1 MKKLV
6 TVMNTIMI
14 RKLTV
19 VPAILGITALIISAC
34 SAGGGGGGGGG
45 GNSESGN
52 NLAANKNTSSE
63 LGQYSGSYSMTL
75 KRQLVTCTDGVQS
88 VSDTGYFFTGTG
100 TTAIVHQG
108 DRISAYNTQSGEETM
123 TGTVYGTRFDLSVTS
138 SLLSSVETDGV
149 SGSGSMSGNFN
160 SSGWSGEMLITAR
173 DQNLQCTFTLPFYGS
188 KISTLEVQSPQSTL
202 TRTTEE
208 LSDIISHEGATR
220 ILEKAFGVLSE
231 ADGQSGN

>member
-34 SAGGGGGGGGG
+34 SAGGGGGGG
-45 GNSESGN
+45 NSESGN

-63 LGQYSGSYSMTL
+63 LGQYSGHYSLTA
-75 KRQLVTCTDGVQS
+75 KRQLITCTDGIQS
-88 VSDTGYFFTGTG
+88 VSETGYFVTGTG

-108 DRISAYNTQSGEETM
+108 DRISAYSSQSGEEFM
-123 TGTVYGTRFDLSVTS
+123 TGTVYGKRFNLSLTAS
-138 SLLSSVETDGV
+138 FLSSIETDGA
-149 SGSGSMSGNFN
+149 SGSGTMSGNFN

-173 DQNLQCTFTLPFYGS
+173 EKSAQCTLTVPFYGS
-188 KISTLEVQSPQSTL
+188 KVSTLEVQSPQSTL
-202 TRTTEE
+202 DRTTEE

-220 ILEKAFGVLSE
+220 IFEKTFGVLSE
-231 ADGQSGN
+231 ADGQSEN

>member
-6 TVMNTIMI
+6 TIMNTIMI

-34 SAGGGGGGGGG
+34 SAGGGGGGG
-45 GNSESGN
+45 NSESGN

-63 LGQYSGSYSMTL
+63 LGQYSGHYSLTA
-75 KRQLVTCTDGVQS
+75 KRQLITCTDGVQS
-88 VSDTGYFFTGTG
+88 VSDTGYFVTGTG

-108 DRISAYNTQSGEETM
+108 DRINAYHPISGKETM
-123 TGTVYGTRFDLSVTS
+123 TGTVYGTSFNLTTTAAFNSNY
-138 SLLSSVETDGV
+138 DGMTGTV
-149 SGSGSMSGNFN
+149 SGNFN
-160 SSGWSGEMLITAR
+160 SSGWSGETVITGR
-173 DQNLQCTFTLPFYGS
+173 DGNMQCTFTMPFSGS
-188 KISTLEVQSPQSTL
+188 KLSTLEVQSPQSTL

-220 ILEKAFGVLSE
+220 IFEKTFGVLTE
-231 ADGQSGN
+231 ADGQSEN

>member
-34 SAGGGGGGGGG
+34 SAGGGGGG

-123 TGTVYGTRFDLSVTS
+123 T
-138 SLLSSVETDGV
+138 
-149 SGSGSMSGNFN
+149 
-160 SSGWSGEMLITAR
+160 
-173 DQNLQCTFTLPFYGS
+173 
-188 KISTLEVQSPQSTL
+188 
-202 TRTTEE
+202 
-208 LSDIISHEGATR
+208 
-220 ILEKAFGVLSE
+220 
-231 ADGQSGN
+231 